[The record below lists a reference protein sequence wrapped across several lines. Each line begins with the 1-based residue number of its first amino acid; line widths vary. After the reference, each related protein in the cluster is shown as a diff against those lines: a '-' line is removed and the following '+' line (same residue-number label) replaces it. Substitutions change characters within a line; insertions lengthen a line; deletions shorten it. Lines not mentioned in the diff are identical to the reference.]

1 MRKKF
6 TTIGVTPEIKEEI
19 KEVMQAHPK
28 YYDSYD
34 KFLKVAVIILRTYR
48 PEIIFTV
55 CRQAFPIVKIPAD
68 MPKKLVKKTLD
79 KALDTEE
86 SLIEAELE
94 G

>member
-1 MRKKF
+1 MKKRF

-19 KEVMQAHPK
+19 KEIMRAHPK
-28 YYDSYD
+28 FYGSYEQ
-34 KFLKVAVIILRTYR
+34 FLRVAIIILRTYR

-68 MPKKLVKKTLD
+68 MPKKLVKEKLD